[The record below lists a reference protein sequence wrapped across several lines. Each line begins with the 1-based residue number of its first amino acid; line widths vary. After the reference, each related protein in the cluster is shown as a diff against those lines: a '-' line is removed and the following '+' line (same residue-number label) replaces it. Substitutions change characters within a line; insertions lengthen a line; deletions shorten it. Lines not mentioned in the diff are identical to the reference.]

1 LSFKREDIE
10 PAELYKHPGYKRV
23 TTVEGNMKL
32 VFIAGQTPTDENY
45 KCIAPGDFAAQY
57 LHVMKMLEIQ
67 LRAAGATWDDVTYRR
82 IYVRTSDNPTAP
94 SWADQPLPKYG
105 EGAIRPPSTMI
116 GVTRLGHPDFLVE
129 IDLMAAV
136 PASSGD

>member
-1 LSFKREDIE
+1 MKRENID
-10 PAELYKHPGYKRV
+10 PPELFKHPGYGRV

-32 VFIAGQTPTDENY
+32 IFIAGQTPTDENY
-45 KCIAPGDFAAQY
+45 KCIAPGDFEAQY
-57 LHVMKMLEIQ
+57 LHVMKCLELQ
-67 LRAAGATWDDVTYRR
+67 LKAAGATWGDVTYRR
-82 IYVRTSDNPTAP
+82 IYVKTSDNPGAP

-105 EGAIRPPSTMI
+105 DGSFRPPSTMI

-136 PASSGD
+136 TGAS